1 MAASF
6 TIDDILTAT
15 GGALVQRGLWDA
27 FCGVST
33 DSRTA
38 QTGQLFIPLS
48 GERHDG
54 HDFIPK
60 ALHRGVRGVLVETE
74 DSRPRCPGTAEGACP
89 TYPLKLPSS
98 P

>member
-1 MAASF
+1 MAATF
-6 TIDDILTAT
+6 TIDEILAAT
-15 GGALVQRGLWDA
+15 GGVLAQRGAWET

-54 HDFIPK
+54 HDFIPR
-60 ALHRGVRGVLVETE
+60 ALHRGVRGAWWNAGAA
-74 DSRPRCPGTAEGACP
+74 DAASRR
-89 TYPLKLPSS
+89 
-98 P
+98 

>member
-1 MAASF
+1 MAATF
-6 TIDDILTAT
+6 TIAEILTAT
-15 GGALVQRGLWDA
+15 GGTLGQRGCWDA

-54 HDFIPK
+54 HEFIPK
-60 ALHRGVRGVLVETE
+60 ALQRGVTG
-74 DSRPRCPGTAEGACP
+74 GAGGR
-89 TYPLKLPSS
+89 
-98 P
+98 